1 MFWTSYLLAVLAIVL
16 AWPVPILLSRA
27 SWPARSPFTAMLL
40 WQAIAL
46 AGGLSMI
53 GAMLVY
59 GLEPIGDNLISGLRG
74 LADMVLF
81 NAPTTALGFWHL
93 FALSAAALL
102 TAHLVFTLLLT
113 YYKIERQRRRHREL
127 LALLAAPS
135 VDAARTVVI
144 SHDSPV
150 AYCLPGGARSVTVLS
165 DGLMA
170 ALEPA
175 ELRAVLS
182 HENAHLNQRHH
193 LLLWAFAAWR
203 QALPWLPTTRLAQE
217 AVNSLIE
224 MLADDVALKTESKAT
239 LIKAIAIVASGPT
252 GGMGASMAGSM
263 TAAAMPSAHPSLPL
277 DGLEAPTG
285 AVSGSAR
292 TTMSRVSRLLSPQPQ
307 LPAAARGMV
316 LAGCALLLALPT
328 ALLIVPGL
336 LG

>member
-1 MFWTSYLLAVLAIVL
+1 MFWTSYLLAVLALIR
-16 AWPVPILLSRA
+16 AWPVPVLLSRA
-27 SWPARSPFTAMLL
+27 QWPARSPFTAMVL

-59 GLEPIGDNLISGLRG
+59 GLEPIGDNLIAGLRS
-74 LADMVLF
+74 LAGMVF
-81 NAPTTALGFWHL
+81 NNEPTTALGFWHL

-127 LALLAAPS
+127 LALLASPS
-135 VDAARTVVI
+135 DDGPGTVVI
-144 SHDSPV
+144 NHESPV

-170 ALEPA
+170 ALDPA
-175 ELRAVLS
+175 ELRAVLI
-182 HENAHLNQRHH
+182 HENAHLSQRHD

-203 QALPWLPTTRLAQE
+203 QALPWFPTTRLAQT

-224 MLADDVALKTESKAT
+224 MLADDVALRTESKGT
-239 LIKAIAIVASGPT
+239 LIKAIAIVASGSSQPAVSAAALKGGGAVVEGSGVSAT
-252 GGMGASMAGSM
+252 GGADS
-263 TAAAMPSAHPSLPL
+263 P
-277 DGLEAPTG
+277 
-285 AVSGSAR
+285 R
-292 TTMSRVSRLLSPQPQ
+292 TTASRVSRLLSPQPP
-307 LPAAARGMV
+307 LTKGLRVLV
-316 LAGCALLLALPT
+316 LAASAMLLAVPT

>member
-1 MFWTSYLLAVLAIVL
+1 MFWASYLLAVLAIVL

-27 SWPARSPFTAMLL
+27 QWPARSPFTAMVL

-59 GLEPIGDNLISGLRG
+59 GLEPVGDNLIAGLRA
-74 LADMVLF
+74 LAGMVLF
-81 NAPTTALGFWHL
+81 NAPTTDLGFWHI

-127 LALLAAPS
+127 LALLASPS
-135 VDAARTVVI
+135 AEGAGTLVI

-175 ELRAVLS
+175 ELRAVLI
-182 HENAHLNQRHH
+182 HENAHLSQRHH

-217 AVNSLIE
+217 SVNSLIE

-239 LIKAIAIVASGPT
+239 LIKAIAIVASGSARTP
-252 GGMGASMAGSM
+252 GEAEIQPAPSGLAASGLSLAGLDP
-263 TAAAMPSAHPSLPL
+263 AAAA
-277 DGLEAPTG
+277 G
-285 AVSGSAR
+285 ADSAR
-292 TTMSRVSRLLSPQPQ
+292 TTASRVSRLLSPQPQ
-307 LPAAARGMV
+307 LPAPVRSLV
-316 LAGCALLLALPT
+316 LAGCVLLLALPT
-328 ALLIVPGL
+328 ALLVVPGL
-336 LG
+336 FG

>member
-1 MFWTSYLLAVLAIVL
+1 MFWASYLLAVLAIVL

-27 SWPARSPFTAMLL
+27 QWPARSPFTAMVL

-59 GLEPIGDNLISGLRG
+59 GLEPIGDNLIAGLRA
-74 LADMVLF
+74 LAGMVFF
-81 NAPTTALGFWHL
+81 NAPTTDLGFWHI

-127 LALLAAPS
+127 LALLASPS
-135 VDAARTVVI
+135 AEGAGTLVI

-175 ELRAVLS
+175 ELRAVLI
-182 HENAHLNQRHH
+182 HENAHLSQRHH

-217 AVNSLIE
+217 SVNSLIE

-239 LIKAIAIVASGPT
+239 LIKAIAIVASGSARTP
-252 GGMGASMAGSM
+252 GDADLQPGPSGMSASGLSLAGLDS
-263 TAAAMPSAHPSLPL
+263 AAAA
-277 DGLEAPTG
+277 G
-285 AVSGSAR
+285 ADSAR
-292 TTMSRVSRLLSPQPQ
+292 TTASRVSRLLSPQPQ
-307 LPAAARGMV
+307 LPAPVRSLV
-316 LAGCALLLALPT
+316 LAGCVLLLALPT
-328 ALLIVPGL
+328 ALLVAPGL
-336 LG
+336 FG

>member
-27 SWPARSPFTAMLL
+27 QWPARSPFTAMLL
-40 WQAIAL
+40 WQAIGL

-59 GLEPIGDNLISGLRG
+59 GLEPIGDNLLAGLRG

-113 YYKIERQRRRHREL
+113 YYRIERQRRRHREL
-127 LALLAAPS
+127 LALLASPS
-135 VDAARTVVI
+135 TDGPGTVVI
-144 SHDSPV
+144 NHDSPV

-175 ELRAVLS
+175 ELRAVLI
-182 HENAHLNQRHH
+182 HENAHLSQRHH

-217 AVNSLIE
+217 AVSSLIE

-239 LIKAIAIVASGPT
+239 LIKAIAIVASGPSGVPASRVGFNGAGLPSAADGIID
-252 GGMGASMAGSM
+252 GGIQGASGGAGSAGT
-263 TAAAMPSAHPSLPL
+263 TA
-277 DGLEAPTG
+277 
-285 AVSGSAR
+285 
-292 TTMSRVSRLLSPQPQ
+292 SRVSRLLSPKDP
-307 LPAAARGMV
+307 LPAPLRGLV
-316 LAGCALLLALPT
+316 LAGCLLLLALPT

>member
-1 MFWTSYLLAVLAIVL
+1 MFWTSWFLAVLAVVL
-16 AWPVPILLSRA
+16 AWPVPILLSGAR
-27 SWPARSPFTAMLL
+27 WPARSPFTAMLL

-59 GLEPIGDNLISGLRG
+59 GLEPVGDNLLAGLKA
-74 LADMVLF
+74 LAEMVF
-81 NAPTTALGFWHL
+81 NNAPTTALGFWHI

-113 YYKIERQRRRHREL
+113 YYKIQRQRRRHREL
-127 LALLAAPS
+127 LALLASPS
-135 VDAARTVVI
+135 ADGPRTMVI
-144 SHDSPV
+144 SVDSPV

-182 HENAHLNQRHH
+182 HENAHLDQRHH
-193 LLLWAFAAWR
+193 LLLWAFAAWQ

-217 AVNSLIE
+217 AVSSLIE
-224 MLADDVALKTESKAT
+224 MLADDVALKTGSRAT
-239 LIKAIAIVASGPT
+239 LIKAIAIVASGSPGAPAARMAFGGADASDVGAGQPGAT
-252 GGMGASMAGSM
+252 GGAGSAGT
-263 TAAAMPSAHPSLPL
+263 TA
-277 DGLEAPTG
+277 
-285 AVSGSAR
+285 
-292 TTMSRVSRLLSPQPQ
+292 SRVSRLLSPQPP
-307 LPAAARGMV
+307 LPEPVRAAV
-316 LAGCALLLALPT
+316 LAACLLLLAVPT
-328 ALLIVPGL
+328 ALLLVPGL

>member
-1 MFWTSYLLAVLAIVL
+1 MFWTSYSLAVLAIAL

-27 SWPARSPFTAMLL
+27 HWPARSPSTAMLL

-59 GLEPIGDNLISGLRG
+59 GLEPIGDNLIAGLRG
-74 LADMVLF
+74 LAGMVF
-81 NAPTTALGFWHL
+81 RNEPTTELGFWHI

-102 TAHLVFTLLLT
+102 SAHLVFTLLLT
-113 YYKIERQRRRHREL
+113 YYKIQRQRRRHREL
-127 LALLAAPS
+127 LALLASPS
-135 VDAARTVVI
+135 AEAARTMVI

-170 ALEPA
+170 ALEPG

-182 HENAHLNQRHH
+182 HENAHLSQRHH

-239 LIKAIAIVASGPT
+239 LIKAIAIVASGSATGTGPGAAPAARMAFGSSDADSAQPGAT
-252 GGMGASMAGSM
+252 GGAGAMVT
-263 TAAAMPSAHPSLPL
+263 TA
-277 DGLEAPTG
+277 T
-285 AVSGSAR
+285 
-292 TTMSRVSRLLSPQPQ
+292 RVSRLLSPQPP
-307 LPAAARGMV
+307 LPQGLLYAV
-316 LAGCALLLALPT
+316 LAACILLLAAPT